1 MANTLT
7 KYDTHVKPR
16 FSEIYKW
23 VREGLTDVHIAEK
36 LGIHEWTLRDYKKK
50 NEELAKVLE
59 RPTYWELKVQPRLI
73 DIKQWCQEGATNSE
87 IAQRLDISEG
97 LWYEYIN
104 KYPILNEFVSLGRS
118 VINAEVEKSL
128 YKLCTGY
135 EYEEIKTIIEEAPN
149 GKKRTRIER
158 TKKYVPPSSQA
169 IQFYLKNRLPD
180 QWNDKK
186 ELILDTKQNEEARKK
201 LFLEMI
207 EDDIIDADYSE
218 AEDDLLE
225 VPEEQQLDDE

>member
-1 MANTLT
+1 MANVVT

-23 VREGLTDVHIAEK
+23 VREGMTDVDMAKK

-50 NEELAKVLE
+50 HEELAKVLE
-59 RPTYWELKVQPRLI
+59 RPTYWELKVQPRLV
-73 DIKQWCQEGATNSE
+73 DIKQWCEEGATNSE
-87 IAQRLDISEG
+87 IAARLGISEG

-118 VINAEVEKSL
+118 VTNAEVEKSL

-135 EYEEIKTIIEEAPN
+135 EYEEIKTVIEEAPN
-149 GKKRTRIER
+149 GKKKTRIEK

-169 IQFYLKNRLPD
+169 IQFYLKNRMPE

-186 ELILDTKQNEEARKK
+186 EFIFDTKENEEARKK

-207 EDDIIDADYSE
+207 DDDLIEADYSE
-218 AEDDLLE
+218 VEDNLIE
-225 VPEEQQLDDE
+225 VPEEAQKSAD

>member
-1 MANTLT
+1 MEVKYVANLLT

-23 VREGLTDVHIAEK
+23 VREGLTDVQIAGK
-36 LGIHEWTLRDYKKK
+36 LGIHEWTLGDYKKK
-50 NEELAKVLE
+50 NEEFAKVLE
-59 RPTYWELKVQPRLI
+59 RPTYWELKVQPRLV
-73 DIKQWCQEGATNSE
+73 DIKEWCQEGATNAE
-87 IAQRLDISEG
+87 IAGRLGISEG

-135 EYEEIKTIIEEAPN
+135 EYEEIKTVIEEAAN
-149 GKKRTRIER
+149 GKKRTRIEK
-158 TKKYVPPSSQA
+158 TKKYVPPSAQA

-186 ELILDTKQNEEARKK
+186 ELILDTRQNEEERKK

-207 EDDIIDADYSE
+207 EDDIIE
-218 AEDDLLE
+218 AECKESEDDLIVTLE
-225 VPEEQQLDDE
+225 E